1 MSENEKNPTQS
12 GQDIEN
18 LLADF
23 SRQKQEH
30 TDNFGTPEP
39 PEKGENIAAEEKT
52 FSENNAPRIKA
63 EKAKRRKRLLIII
76 GAVIGV
82 VAIVSGIIGG
92 VAYSKTAY
100 LKPYQQQYPDVKFP
114 DGIRKEYCEQYALQ
128 TSTRGLIK
136 IPACNYES
144 YVFNSSKTYPVL
156 DKNCS
161 GA

>member
-63 EKAKRRKRLLIII
+63 EKAKKKKAPAYYHRRRNRRGCYSFGHYRRRCVFKNRVFKALSA
-76 GAVIGV
+76 AVSRCEI
-82 VAIVSGIIGG
+82 
-92 VAYSKTAY
+92 
-100 LKPYQQQYPDVKFP
+100 P
-114 DGIRKEYCEQYALQ
+114 DGIRKEYCEQYAC
-128 TSTRGLIK
+128 K
-136 IPACNYES
+136 PAPA
-144 YVFNSSKTYPVL
+144 V
-156 DKNCS
+156 
-161 GA
+161 